1 MSDIIP
7 SRIVII
13 SSEHPICNRV
23 LFLYPFLERMM
34 NMKLPN
40 GFGSVYKL
48 SGKRRNPWCARK
60 TTGWTWNESKQRSYP
75 IYQFVGYYPSRQEAL
90 TALVDYNKDPYD
102 LHLDTITFEE
112 VYDRWSDIH
121 FEKVSQSNV
130 QGYKA
135 SFKLCDAIKDMKF
148 ADIKLDHLQKV
159 VDESGK
165 NTPTLKK
172 LKIMFGLMYDYAVMH
187 EIVTPDKRDMVRY
200 VDISKAGNPNAYNR
214 KPFSKKEIKAV
225 WKNQEGNEYVSVI
238 LILIY
243 TGVRIGELLNLK
255 KEDIHLEERWFY
267 IRESKTDSGIREVPI
282 AEKIVP
288 FIQHWMEKDCEYL
301 ICTPTNEHFLYR
313 NYYDSYWTPLME
325 QMNLMHRPHDTRHTC
340 VSLLTEAGV
349 DERIIKKIVGHK
361 GQGVTET
368 VYTHLELPIKLDAI
382 NSI

>member
-1 MSDIIP
+1 
-7 SRIVII
+7 
-13 SSEHPICNRV
+13 
-23 LFLYPFLERMM
+23 
-34 NMKLPN
+34 MKLPN

-60 TTGWTWNESKQRSYP
+60 TTGWTWNEEKQKSFP
-75 IYQFVGYYPSRQEAL
+75 IYEFIGYYPTRQDAL

-102 LHLDTITFEE
+102 LHLNTITFEE
-112 VYDRWSDIH
+112 VYEKWSDIH
-121 FEKVSQSNV
+121 FEKVSDSNV
-130 QGYKA
+130 KGYKA
-135 SFKLCDAIKDMKF
+135 SFRLCDGIKDMKF
-148 ADIKLDHLQKV
+148 VEIKLDHLQKV

-187 EIVTPDKRDMVRY
+187 EIVSQDKRDMVRY

-214 KPFSKKEIKAV
+214 KPFSKKEVKMV
-225 WKNQEGNEYVSVI
+225 WNAKDSNTYMTVI

-243 TGVRIGELLNLK
+243 TGLRIGELLDLEK
-255 KEDIHLEERWFY
+255 KDVHLEERWFY
-267 IRESKTDSGIREVPI
+267 VKESKTESGIREVPI

-288 FIQHWMEKDCEYL
+288 FFEYWMNRECDHL
-301 ICTPTNEHFLYR
+301 ICTPDDKPFLYR

-325 QMNLMHRPHDTRHTC
+325 HLGFVNHRPHDTRHTC

-368 VYTHLELPIKLDAI
+368 VYTHLELPIKLEAI
-382 NSI
+382 NKI